1 MSKKD
6 SRRRDILKK
15 IAQNEAQK
23 IESAGRLVGREWVW
37 PKQIEALAR
46 LTKKL
51 DKEIAD
57 LQKELDAIGGG

>member
-6 SRRRDILKK
+6 ERRRVILKK

-37 PKQIEALAR
+37 PKQIEALKR
-46 LTKKL
+46 LHTKL
-51 DKEIAD
+51 DKEIAV
-57 LQKELDAIGGG
+57 LRKELNAIDG